1 MKVWQVYC
9 LISEKG
15 MRIKSLILCLML
27 LHKLQLSAAEVKTI
41 FTWSYDNKLISMVY
55 YFDQADYSYYK
66 NTSRVYDDWVH
77 YLKEDPGYAVMDDF
91 ANEFKLLASEHRWSD
106 WQLAEC
112 AISFVQTLKYKND
125 GQWEYPRYPIE
136 TLVEKGG
143 DCEDLAILLDK
154 LLDALGFDCVLISP
168 LKHMGVG
175 IATKYPVDGAA
186 FEHRGKN
193 YYYIETTSGGW
204 AIGDYPEHLSAEA
217 SIYDDGDVDAGVL
230 LSAYT
235 YSFKN
240 YTIPV
245 EDVAEATQAEEQDTE
260 ETETAEATADK
271 PTTNTPVYNPNAP
284 KRPANTYTIDVDKVV
299 IDGKKETVVTK
310 VVDDG
315 SSTKIVADSE

>member
-1 MKVWQVYC
+1 
-9 LISEKG
+9 
-15 MRIKSLILCLML
+15 MRIKRIILGFML
-27 LHKLQLSAAEVKTI
+27 LYTLQVSAAEVKTI

-55 YFDQADYSYYK
+55 YFDQADYTYYK
-66 NTSRVYDDWVH
+66 NQQRVYDNWVH
-77 YLKEDPGYAVMDDF
+77 YLKEDQSHAVMDAF
-91 ANEFKLLASEHRWSD
+91 ALEFKLLAAEHDWSD

-143 DCEDLAILLDK
+143 DCEDLAIVLDK
-154 LLDALGFDCVLISP
+154 LLVALGFDCVLISP
-168 LKHMGVG
+168 IKHMGVG
-175 IATKYPVDGAA
+175 IATKYPIDGAA

-204 AIGDYPEHLSAEA
+204 MIGDYPDHLSVEA
-217 SIYDDGDVDAGVL
+217 SIYDEGNVDGGIL
-230 LSAYT
+230 LSAY
-235 YSFKN
+235 N
-240 YTIPV
+240 YTYLNYSKPEETI
-245 EDVAEATQAEEQDTE
+245 AEAQEVEQKETPAEEPAQQTY
-260 ETETAEATADK
+260 ADK
-271 PTTNTPVYNPNAP
+271 QSDTNTDVYNPNAA

-315 SSTKIVADSE
+315 TTTKIVADSD

>member
-1 MKVWQVYC
+1 MRMKT
-9 LISEKG
+9 
-15 MRIKSLILCLML
+15 ILLGL
-27 LHKLQLSAAEVKTI
+27 LTMHMIPLSAAEVKTI

-55 YFDQADYSYYK
+55 YFDQADYTYYK
-66 NTSRVYDDWVH
+66 NTARVYDNWVH
-77 YLKEDPGYAVMDDF
+77 YLEEDPTHEVMDDF
-91 ANEFKLLASEHRWSD
+91 AQEFKLLAAEHKWSD

-112 AISFVQTLKYKND
+112 AINFVQTLKYKND

-143 DCEDLAILLDK
+143 DCEDLAIVLDK

-175 IATKYPVDGAA
+175 IATKYPVDGAV

-204 AIGDYPEHLSAEA
+204 AIGDYPDHLSAEA
-217 SIYDDGDVDAGVL
+217 SIFDDGDVDAGIL

-235 YSFKN
+235 YTYKN
-240 YTIPV
+240 YSAPEET
-245 EDVAEATQAEEQDTE
+245 VAQAEQPAP
-260 ETETAEATADK
+260 ETPKQEPTAETTEKKNTADA
-271 PTTNTPVYNPNAP
+271 PVYNPNAP

-315 SSTKIVADSE
+315 SNTKIVADSE